1 MGHKVDQLP
10 EYLSAMQRSGCVIV
24 PSREIFFLNKNFVL
38 NEIIFTFQICSL
50 ILIAILSLDFIFN
63 LYFFCIRLFSAKMQ
77 TSTQPA
83 PALHVGHYRPHPAYV
98 NEFLPAFP
106 DPHTYIKTDVRI
118 YK

>member
-1 MGHKVDQLP
+1 
-10 EYLSAMQRSGCVIV
+10 
-24 PSREIFFLNKNFVL
+24 
-38 NEIIFTFQICSL
+38 
-50 ILIAILSLDFIFN
+50 
-63 LYFFCIRLFSAKMQ
+63 MQ

-118 YK
+118 YKEGSQIVSQKISFF